1 MKIKR
6 IVEIDS
12 VEPVY
17 DIEVGT
23 ADHTFMIGNTRVE
36 NCRLLSD
43 TTKLSS
49 FKQNTSKQDLQIAQ
63 LEIEKLYKEY
73 CKDGEAEQH

>member
-1 MKIKR
+1 MKIKKIIE
-6 IVEIDS
+6 IVSDD
-12 VEPVY
+12 PVY
-17 DIEVGT
+17 DIQVNT
-23 ADHTFMIGNTRVE
+23 CDHTFLLGDTRVE

-73 CKDGEAEQH
+73 CKDCEVEQH